1 MERRNVQNAWRLRR
15 VAMIIDRGRIRAIAV
30 VLATPVLAFGGQG
43 KPQIV
48 EPGGVPQVAMA
59 RADRSGSPEIERPVL
74 QRRGWRYQLRP
85 GDILE
90 VSFPFTPEFNQTVTV
105 QPDGYITLRGLS
117 DFHVAGQTKPELTRA
132 LQTAFAKILH
142 EPVITV
148 DLKDF
153 NKPYFI
159 AGGEVA
165 RPGKYEL
172 RGDAT
177 VTEAVAMAG
186 GFNGQAKHSQVVLF
200 RRASDDTVEARVLDV
215 KQMLKNRTL
224 GEDIH
229 LKPGDLLFVPQNTIS
244 KIRRYMPI
252 PNLSMYWNPAQF

>member
-1 MERRNVQNAWRLRR
+1 VKRVAHWDEMKRVLRFTVLGIACCYLMQQVVVVAVAQEIWQEVAVENARAAETTKPGVADGGVRSPVLTGERRPLYRLCKS
-15 VAMIIDRGRIRAIAV
+15 DV
-30 VLATPVLAFGGQG
+30 V
-43 KPQIV
+43 
-48 EPGGVPQVAMA
+48 
-59 RADRSGSPEIERPVL
+59 EI
-74 QRRGWRYQLRP
+74 
-85 GDILE
+85 
-90 VSFPFTPEFNQTVTV
+90 SFVFSPEFNQAVSV
-105 QPDGYITLRGLS
+105 QPDGFVPLQGVEQLYAEGMTLPQFREAVRGLYGGMLH
-117 DFHVAGQTKPELTRA
+117 DPE
-132 LQTAFAKILH
+132 
-142 EPVITV
+142 ITV
-148 DLKDF
+148 ILRDF

-200 RRASDDTVEARVLDV
+200 RRRSDDTVEARVLDV

-244 KIRRYMPI
+244 KVRRYLPI
-252 PNLSMYWNPAQF
+252 PNLSMYLNPAQF

>member
-1 MERRNVQNAWRLRR
+1 
-15 VAMIIDRGRIRAIAV
+15 
-30 VLATPVLAFGGQG
+30 
-43 KPQIV
+43 V
-48 EPGGVPQVAMA
+48 E
-59 RADRSGSPEIERPVL
+59 I
-74 QRRGWRYQLRP
+74 
-85 GDILE
+85 
-90 VSFPFTPEFNQTVTV
+90 SFVFSPEFNQTVSV
-105 QPDGYITLRGLS
+105 QPDGFVPLQGVEQLYAEGMTLPQFREAVRGLYGGMLH
-117 DFHVAGQTKPELTRA
+117 DPELT
-132 LQTAFAKILH
+132 
-142 EPVITV
+142 VI
-148 DLKDF
+148 LKDF

-200 RRASDDTVEARVLDV
+200 RRKSDDTVEARILDV

-244 KIRRYMPI
+244 KIRRYLPI
-252 PNLSMYWNPAQF
+252 PNLSMYLNPAQF

>member
-1 MERRNVQNAWRLRR
+1 MKRVLTFTVLGLACCYLMQQVVVVAVAQEIWQEVAIDNSGAAETTKPGVADGGVRSPVLTGERRPLYRLCKS
-15 VAMIIDRGRIRAIAV
+15 DV
-30 VLATPVLAFGGQG
+30 V
-43 KPQIV
+43 
-48 EPGGVPQVAMA
+48 
-59 RADRSGSPEIERPVL
+59 EI
-74 QRRGWRYQLRP
+74 
-85 GDILE
+85 
-90 VSFPFTPEFNQTVTV
+90 SFVFSPEFNQTVSV
-105 QPDGYITLRGLS
+105 QPDGFVPLQGVEQLYAEGMTLPQFREAVRGLYGGMLH
-117 DFHVAGQTKPELTRA
+117 DPELT
-132 LQTAFAKILH
+132 
-142 EPVITV
+142 VI
-148 DLKDF
+148 LKDF

-200 RRASDDTVEARVLDV
+200 RRTSEDRVEARILDV
-215 KQMLKNRTL
+215 KQMLKNRNL

-252 PNLSMYWNPAQF
+252 PNLSMYWNPSQF

>member
-1 MERRNVQNAWRLRR
+1 MKRVLTSTVLGLACCYLMQQVVVVAVAQEIWQEVAIDNSGAAETTKPGVADGGVRSPVLTGERRPLYRLCKS
-15 VAMIIDRGRIRAIAV
+15 DV
-30 VLATPVLAFGGQG
+30 V
-43 KPQIV
+43 
-48 EPGGVPQVAMA
+48 
-59 RADRSGSPEIERPVL
+59 EI
-74 QRRGWRYQLRP
+74 
-85 GDILE
+85 
-90 VSFPFTPEFNQTVTV
+90 SFVFSPEFNQTVSV
-105 QPDGYITLRGLS
+105 QPDGFVPLQGVEQLYAEGMTLPQFREAVRGLYGGMLH
-117 DFHVAGQTKPELTRA
+117 DPELT
-132 LQTAFAKILH
+132 
-142 EPVITV
+142 VI
-148 DLKDF
+148 LKDF

-200 RRASDDTVEARVLDV
+200 RRKSDDTVEARILDV

-244 KIRRYMPI
+244 KIRRYLPI
-252 PNLSMYWNPAQF
+252 PNLSMYLNPAQF

>member
-1 MERRNVQNAWRLRR
+1 MKRVLIFTVIGLACCYQMQQVVVVAVAQEIWQEVAIRNSGAAETTKPGVADGGVRSPVLTGERRPLYRLCKSD
-15 VAMIIDRGRIRAIAV
+15 VM
-30 VLATPVLAFGGQG
+30 
-43 KPQIV
+43 
-48 EPGGVPQVAMA
+48 
-59 RADRSGSPEIERPVL
+59 EI
-74 QRRGWRYQLRP
+74 
-85 GDILE
+85 
-90 VSFPFTPEFNQTVTV
+90 SFVFSPEFNQTVSV
-105 QPDGYITLRGLS
+105 QPDGFVPLQGVEQLYAEGLTLPQFREAVRGLYGGML
-117 DFHVAGQTKPELTRA
+117 HNPEVT
-132 LQTAFAKILH
+132 
-142 EPVITV
+142 IT
-148 DLKDF
+148 LKDF

-200 RRASDDTVEARVLDV
+200 RRKSDDTVEARLLDV

-224 GEDIH
+224 GEDVH
-229 LKPGDLLFVPQNTIS
+229 LKPGDLVFVPQNTIS
-244 KIRRYMPI
+244 KFRRYMPI

>member
-1 MERRNVQNAWRLRR
+1 MKRTLTSTVIGLACCYLMQQVVVVAAAQEIWQEVAVTNAGAAETTKPGVADGVVRSPVLTGERRPLYRLCKSD
-15 VAMIIDRGRIRAIAV
+15 VVDIRFV
-30 VLATPVLAFGGQG
+30 F
-43 KPQIV
+43 
-48 EPGGVPQVAMA
+48 
-59 RADRSGSPEIERPVL
+59 S
-74 QRRGWRYQLRP
+74 
-85 GDILE
+85 
-90 VSFPFTPEFNQTVTV
+90 PEFNQTINV
-105 QPDGYITLRGLS
+105 QPDGFVMLQGVEQLYAEGMTLPQ
-117 DFHVAGQTKPELTRA
+117 FHEAIRRLYAGMLHDPEVT
-132 LQTAFAKILH
+132 IS
-142 EPVITV
+142 
-148 DLKDF
+148 LKDF

-172 RGDAT
+172 RGDTT

-186 GFNGQAKHSQVVLF
+186 GFNGQAKHSQVVVF
-200 RRASDDTVEARVLDV
+200 RRKSDDTVDAQILDV
-215 KQMLKNRTL
+215 KQIMKNRTL

>member
-1 MERRNVQNAWRLRR
+1 MKRVLTFTVLGLACCFLMQQVVVVAVAQEIWQEVAIDHSGAAETTKPGVADGGVRSPVLTGERRPLYLLCKSDV
-15 VAMIIDRGRIRAIAV
+15 M
-30 VLATPVLAFGGQG
+30 
-43 KPQIV
+43 
-48 EPGGVPQVAMA
+48 
-59 RADRSGSPEIERPVL
+59 EI
-74 QRRGWRYQLRP
+74 
-85 GDILE
+85 
-90 VSFPFTPEFNQTVTV
+90 SFVFFPEFNQTVSV
-105 QPDGYITLRGLS
+105 QPDGFVPLQGVEQLYAEGMTLPQFREAVRGMLH
-117 DFHVAGQTKPELTRA
+117 DPELT
-132 LQTAFAKILH
+132 
-142 EPVITV
+142 VI
-148 DLKDF
+148 LKDF

-200 RRASDDTVEARVLDV
+200 RRRSDDTVETRILDV

-229 LKPGDLLFVPQNTIS
+229 LKPGDLLFVAQNTIS
-244 KIRRYMPI
+244 KIRRYLPI
-252 PNLSMYWNPAQF
+252 PN